1 MGRTRTQAAQ
11 NAKNIRIPLEIKDN
25 HIAIPEYYEIIRG
38 NTYRGQAV
46 HYQLY
51 LPVGKYIRNAKSYY
65 SPYNKATYR
74 LKEDGL
80 YLMTKDSLQLVN

>member
-1 MGRTRTQAAQ
+1 MRNDELKIYDIDAA
-11 NAKNIRIPLEIKDN
+11 
-25 HIAIPEYYEIIRG
+25 EYYEIIRG
-38 NTYRGQAV
+38 NTYRGQTV
-46 HYQLY
+46 NYQLY

>member
-1 MGRTRTQAAQ
+1 MGRTRSQAAQ

-38 NTYRGQAV
+38 NTYRVQNV
-46 HYQLY
+46 YYQLY
-51 LPVGKYIRNAKSYY
+51 LPVGKYIKNAKSYD